1 MINTLI
7 VGINGKMGERIYKK
21 AKEYDLSVVCGVDKK
36 VGGNYDCP
44 VYKSFDE
51 IKENVELIIDFS
63 SPTSVFDL
71 CKFVKDNPCPL
82 FFGAT
87 GLKKEE
93 KDLLLSLAKKIP
105 LVIADNT
112 SRGVNILL
120 KLAEICADSL
130 EDCNIEIIEKHH
142 KYKKDAPSGT
152 ALLIKNT
159 LAKHDKPSNKGV
171 FIHSVRGGTIVGEHE
186 VLFMCENEIISLKH
200 EALSAEVFADGA
212 LKAAA
217 ELIAKPV
224 GIYTMNDFYRL

>member
-63 SPTSVFDL
+63 SPSGVFDL
-71 CKFVKDNPCPL
+71 CRFVKNNTCPL

-93 KDLLLSLAKKIP
+93 KDLLLSLGKIIP
-105 LVIADNT
+105 LAVVDNT
-112 SRGVNILL
+112 SRGVNLL
-120 KLAEICADSL
+120 IKLAEICADNL

-152 ALLIKNT
+152 ALLIKNA
-159 LAKHDKPSNKGV
+159 LLNHGKPTNKGV

-186 VLFMCENEIISLKH
+186 ILFMCENEIISLKH

-212 LKAAA
+212 LKAATKLV
-217 ELIAKPV
+217 EKSV
-224 GIYTMNDFYRL
+224 GIYTMNDFYR